1 MHRLSAS
8 FFFAPS
14 RLRGEKVK
22 KGEQVRY
29 SFFVA
34 ALPLLLASCAQIL
47 TPDGGPK
54 DRIPPHVETYTPDSA
69 ATNFTGNKIV
79 LHFDEYVQLKDLKN
93 QLIVSPPLNND
104 PDVVIRRKDIVIT
117 LNDTLLP
124 NTTYTISF
132 GNAIRDI
139 TEENILD
146 NFRYVFSTG
155 PMIDS
160 LRVSGKIVNASTLAG
175 EKGVLVMLY
184 KNTGDSVPLK
194 ERPYYFAKTRDD
206 GSFAITNLKAGKYKL
221 FALDDK
227 NSNYRFD
234 NSEERI
240 AFSDDLLDVHHNND
254 SINLKIFR
262 EEPVRQSRVKAQ
274 QLAAG
279 RFIFSYATPLKDPQ
293 VSFVPPL
300 PPGMEMFKEVS
311 VTGDSIDFWFNPVL
325 LDSMSFLVRDNSFSD
340 SVTMYMVKPGD
351 KNKRV
356 RTGANDPRRLVL
368 NPNLVPGQ
376 PFDLGKSLMIT
387 STNPLKVFNEKNFVL
402 LKGKDT
408 LKAPVTLSENKRFI
422 SFDYT
427 FAEDSSYSLFI
438 KPGSVVDWFGQKNDT
453 IKMNFKVRESRYY
466 GTLNVKLA
474 NLPAGN
480 YILRVVNDKDLVIRE
495 TTLAGAGA
503 AKFELLPPG
512 SYRLK
517 LIADENKNGKWDTGN
532 YLLHQQPERVTY
544 YINPVKMR
552 SGWDMD
558 VEWIFK

>member
-1 MHRLSAS
+1 MRRI
-8 FFFAPS
+8 FAA
-14 RLRGEKVK
+14 L
-22 KGEQVRY
+22 
-29 SFFVA
+29 
-34 ALPLLLASCAQIL
+34 LPLLLASCAQVL

-54 DRIPPHVETYTPDSA
+54 DRTPPHVITYAPDSA
-69 ATNFTGNKIV
+69 ATNFSGNKIV
-79 LHFDEYVQLKDLKN
+79 LHFNEYVQLKDLEN

-155 PMIDS
+155 PVIDS

-175 EKGVLVMLY
+175 EKGILVMLY

-206 GSFAITNLKAGKYKL
+206 GSFLLTNLKAGKYKL
-221 FALDDK
+221 VALDDK

-240 AFSDDLLDVHHNND
+240 AFSNDLLDLQKNND

-262 EEPVRQSRVKAQ
+262 EEPVKQARVKAQ

-279 RFIFSYATPLKDPQ
+279 RFLFSYAMPLKDPQ
-293 VSFVPPL
+293 ISFAPPL
-300 PPGMEMFKEVS
+300 PAGMEMFREIS

-325 LDSMSFLVRDNSFSD
+325 LDSMSFLIRDNTFSD
-340 SVTMYMVKPGD
+340 SVSMYMVKPGD

-356 RTGANDPRRLVL
+356 RTGANDPRRFVL
-368 NPNLVPGQ
+368 APNVVPGQ
-376 PFDLGKSLMIT
+376 PFDLGKSLTIV
-387 STNPLKVFNEKNFVL
+387 SSNPLKVFNEKDFVL
-402 LKGKDT
+402 MKGKDT
-408 LKAPVTLSENKRFI
+408 LKAPVTLSENKRLI
-422 SFDYT
+422 RFDYT
-427 FAEDSSYSLFI
+427 FAEDSSYSLFV
-438 KPGSVVDWFGQKNDT
+438 KPGAAIDWFGQKNDT
-453 IKMNFKVRESRYY
+453 IKLKFNIRESRYY
-466 GTLNVKLA
+466 GTLNVKLTG
-474 NLPAGN
+474 LPAGN
-480 YILRVVNDKDLVIRE
+480 YILRVVNDKDLVLRE
-495 TTLAGAGA
+495 TMLTGAGA
-503 AKFELLPPG
+503 AKFELMPPG

-532 YLLHQQPERVTY
+532 YLQHIQPERVTY